1 MTRFSQSYR
10 HQIIR
15 LNGATEVINRYQ
27 LQITEISQQGHLLQ
41 RARWNFK
48 TFRGLST
55 FLEKNFPDSHPLFQE
70 ETYSIQF
77 HLAQAE

>member
-1 MTRFSQSYR
+1 MSRFSQSYR

-15 LNGATEVINRYQ
+15 LNGAAEIVNRYQ
-27 LQITEISQQGHLLQ
+27 LQISEINQQGHLLP

-55 FLEKNFPDSHPLFQE
+55 FLEKNFPDSHPFVQDENYL
-70 ETYSIQF
+70 IQF